1 MNILL
6 MFGIFIVLL
15 LIGVPISFS
24 IGVSSLVMMFI
35 EDIPMTML
43 ITKMFGG
50 LDSFTI
56 LAIPFY
62 ILTGAI
68 MNSGNLTERLVGFA
82 DSLVGHI
89 KGGLAHVNVLASMF
103 FAGISGSSTADSASI
118 GAMLVPAMEK
128 EGYDKKFTAAITAAS
143 SSIGPIIPPS
153 IMFILY
159 SSLTGVSVAGMFFGG
174 MLPGIILGVF
184 QMIYAYVMYDKVFTH
199 KRDAQGNIEK
209 KRFSIGNVW
218 RNFKKAILVLVVPLI
233 IMVGITT
240 GKFTATE
247 AGVVAAA
254 YSMIMSLF
262 VFKTLR
268 VGEIGKVLLDAAKS
282 CGMVLFLLATATTFG
297 NMLTMMNFP
306 KLVLGALTSLTDN
319 GRILF
324 LIMILFYFVM
334 GFFMD
339 GTPILVMFAPA
350 FHNIAVSLGFDPIW
364 FGVTMVIAVLVGGIT
379 PPVGV
384 LLFVNAKIAKISFDE
399 IVSAIWPFVAI
410 MMLLVLLCWL
420 VPPLVTFLPSVLL

>member
-1 MNILL
+1 MHIVL
-6 MFGIFIVLL
+6 MFAIFIVLIV
-15 LIGVPISFS
+15 IGVPISFS
-24 IGVSSLVMMFI
+24 IGLSSLAMMFI
-35 EDIPMTML
+35 EGIPLSML

-68 MNSGNLTERLVGFA
+68 MNNGNLTRRLVGFA

-118 GAMLVPAMEK
+118 GAMLIPAMKE
-128 EGYDKKFTAAITAAS
+128 EGYDIKFSAAITAAS

-153 IMFILY
+153 LMFILY

-174 MLPGIILGVF
+174 MLPGIILGVL
-184 QMIYAYVMYDKVFTH
+184 QMLYAYFAYDKVFTH
-199 KRDAQGNIEK
+199 KRDAQGNIEQ
-209 KRFSIGNVW
+209 KRFRLSNVW
-218 RNFKKAILVLVVPLI
+218 QAFKKAVLVLVVPAI
-233 IMVGITT
+233 ILLGITS
-240 GKFTATE
+240 GVFTATE
-247 AGVVAAA
+247 AGVVSAA
-254 YSMIMSLF
+254 YSLIMCLF

-268 VGEIGKVLLDAAKS
+268 VRDIGRVMLDAAKS

-297 NMLTMMNFP
+297 NMLTLMQFP
-306 KLVLGALTSLTDN
+306 KIVLGFLTSLTN
-319 GRILF
+319 NSRILF
-324 LIMILFYFVM
+324 LIMILFYFVL

-339 GTPILVMFAPA
+339 GTPILAMFAPA
-350 FHNIAVSLGFDPIW
+350 FHSIAVSMGFDPIW

-384 LLFVNAKIAKISFDE
+384 LLFINAKIAKISFDE
-399 IVSAIWPFVAI
+399 MVQGIWPFVAI
-410 MMLLVLLCWL
+410 MMVVVLLCWL
-420 VPPLVTFLPSVLL
+420 VPPLVTFLPGALL

>member
-6 MFGIFIVLL
+6 MFAIFIVLL

-24 IGVSSLVMMFI
+24 IGISSLVMMLA
-35 EDIPMTML
+35 EGIPVTML

-68 MNSGNLTERLVGFA
+68 MNSGNLTGRLVRFA

-118 GAMLVPAMEK
+118 GAMLIPAMEE
-128 EGYDKKFTAAITAAS
+128 EGYDIRFTAAITAAS

-174 MLPGIILGVF
+174 ILPGIILGGC
-184 QMIYAYVMYDKVFTH
+184 QMVYAYVAYDRVFTH
-199 KRDAQGNIEK
+199 KRDERGNIER
-209 KRFSIGNVW
+209 KRFSMAEVW
-218 RNFKKAILVLVVPLI
+218 RSFKKAVLVLVVPLI
-233 IMVGITT
+233 IMVGIMT

-254 YSMIMSLF
+254 YSMVMSLF

-268 VGEIGKVLLDAAKS
+268 VREIGRVLLDAAKS

-297 NMLTMMNFP
+297 NMLTLMNFP
-306 KLVLGALTSLTDN
+306 KLVLGALTSLTSN
-319 GRILF
+319 SRILF
-324 LIMILFYFVM
+324 LIMILFYFIM

-350 FHNIAVSLGFDPIW
+350 FHSIAVSLGFDPIW

-384 LLFVNAKIAKISFDE
+384 LLFVNAKIAKISFDQ

-410 MMLLVLLCWL
+410 MMLVVLLCWL
-420 VPPLVTFLPSVLL
+420 FPPLVTFLPGVLL